1 MLINDTNI
9 KSFRM
14 TKVFR
19 ENTERI
25 NACDFN
31 KNGLSNLDSIYLYFF
46 LIGDLLISS
55 SDDDTIVVYD
65 CESGLPKRPIPSK
78 KYGCDMIRFTRS
90 GEQALHC
97 SMKVDGKNKYFAH

>member
-1 MLINDTNI
+1 MLINDTNV

-31 KNGLSNLDSIYLYFF
+31 KNGWFAIVLFDIRTGVVLA
-46 LIGDLLISS
+46 GDLLISS

-65 CESGLPKRPIPSK
+65 CEAGL
-78 KYGCDMIRFTRS
+78 
-90 GEQALHC
+90 
-97 SMKVDGKNKYFAH
+97 

>member
-1 MLINDTNI
+1 MLINDTNV

-31 KNGLSNLDSIYLYFF
+31 KNGLSNFF
-46 LIGDLLISS
+46 ILI
-55 SDDDTIVVYD
+55 VNVFVF
-65 CESGLPKRPIPSK
+65 K
-78 KYGCDMIRFTRS
+78 
-90 GEQALHC
+90 
-97 SMKVDGKNKYFAH
+97 

>member
-1 MLINDTNI
+1 MLINDTNV

-14 TKVFR
+14 TKIFR

-31 KNGLSNLDSIYLYFF
+31 KNGLSNFF
-46 LIGDLLISS
+46 LFDFFILLTFLLGDLLISS

-65 CESGLPKRPIPSK
+65 CEAGL
-78 KYGCDMIRFTRS
+78 
-90 GEQALHC
+90 
-97 SMKVDGKNKYFAH
+97 

>member
-1 MLINDTNI
+1 MLINDTSI

-31 KNGLSNLDSIYLYFF
+31 KNGLLNFELEFFILLYIE
-46 LIGDLLISS
+46 IGDLLISS
-55 SDDDTIVVYD
+55 ADDDTIVVYD
-65 CESGLPKRPIPSK
+65 CESGL
-78 KYGCDMIRFTRS
+78 
-90 GEQALHC
+90 
-97 SMKVDGKNKYFAH
+97 

>member
-1 MLINDTNI
+1 MLITDTNI

-31 KNGLSNLDSIYLYFF
+31 KNGLFIYFF
-46 LIGDLLISS
+46 I
-55 SDDDTIVVYD
+55 
-65 CESGLPKRPIPSK
+65 
-78 KYGCDMIRFTRS
+78 
-90 GEQALHC
+90 
-97 SMKVDGKNKYFAH
+97 

>member
-1 MLINDTNI
+1 MLINDTNV

-31 KNGLSNLDSIYLYFF
+31 KNGLSNFFILIVNVFVFKQVIYLYQVPMM
-46 LIGDLLISS
+46 IQLLFM
-55 SDDDTIVVYD
+55 IVNLD
-65 CESGLPKRPIPSK
+65 C
-78 KYGCDMIRFTRS
+78 
-90 GEQALHC
+90 
-97 SMKVDGKNKYFAH
+97 KNIFELK

>member
-31 KNGLSNLDSIYLYFF
+31 KNGLSNFDLNF
-46 LIGDLLISS
+46 LKLFY
-55 SDDDTIVVYD
+55 VF
-65 CESGLPKRPIPSK
+65 K
-78 KYGCDMIRFTRS
+78 
-90 GEQALHC
+90 
-97 SMKVDGKNKYFAH
+97 

>member
-31 KNGLSNLDSIYLYFF
+31 KNGLSNLDFIYLYFF
-46 LIGDLLISS
+46 
-55 SDDDTIVVYD
+55 
-65 CESGLPKRPIPSK
+65 
-78 KYGCDMIRFTRS
+78 
-90 GEQALHC
+90 
-97 SMKVDGKNKYFAH
+97 